1 MHPSS
6 VNAALSAF
14 TSTSLPSYRHHRPK
28 TARGALAKWHNGGTL
43 SRLWSEAAAPGGQK
57 KREKPERS
65 GSESLF
71 KRGSGRAWALSM
83 IGPCRPAPRLIRWLD
98 CNFVKGTSCFLWRL
112 NISVQMRFRMP
123 EGSRLEGSRLNRAPR
138 ERESRGNGG

>member
-28 TARGALAKWHNGGTL
+28 TACGAIAKWHNGGTL
-43 SRLWSEAAAPGGQK
+43 SRLWTEAAAPGGPK
-57 KREKPERS
+57 KKKERKPERS

-123 EGSRLEGSRLNRAPR
+123 EGSRVGGFPLEQSTKGEGEQR
-138 ERESRGNGG
+138 